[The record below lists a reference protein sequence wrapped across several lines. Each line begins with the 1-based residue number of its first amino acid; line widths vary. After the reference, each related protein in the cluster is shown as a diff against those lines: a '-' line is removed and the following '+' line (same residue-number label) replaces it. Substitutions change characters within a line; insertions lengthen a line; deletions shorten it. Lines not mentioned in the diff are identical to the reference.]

1 MLQIA
6 TWFPMVVSAVSYA
19 MQVLEALADE
29 REGLSV
35 SELSARCS
43 LNKGSIAR
51 ILITLEHSAHV
62 LQDPATGRYHLS
74 LRTVSIANRHLDR
87 LGFPTL
93 IQPVLNELARATGE
107 LAQLSAAHAD
117 RLYVI
122 AKAEGDNRIRVES
135 LLGREIALHAS
146 ATGKAWLSGLPR
158 DEMLRIL
165 SLADRRK
172 LMPATVTQLSVL
184 EKEIEEA
191 RERGYAVQREELMD
205 HMCAI
210 GVAIHRS
217 SETSPVGALVI
228 AAPTFRFPQSRMIEI
243 WPALKDAAERIGA
256 VWPTSGVGP
265 LATLASENALL
276 ALTPGGD
283 V

>member
-1 MLQIA
+1 
-6 TWFPMVVSAVSYA
+6 MVVSAVSYA
-19 MQVLEALADE
+19 MQTLEALADA
-29 REGLSV
+29 RDGLSV
-35 SELSARCS
+35 SELSVRCQ

-165 SLADRRK
+165 CLTDRKK
-172 LMPATVTQLSVL
+172 LMPRTVTELAAL
-184 EKEIEEA
+184 EKEIEDA
-191 RERGYAVQREELMD
+191 RANGYAIQREELMD

-210 GVAIHRS
+210 GVSVRRS
-217 SETSPVGALVI
+217 PEAAPVGALVI
-228 AAPTFRFPQSRMIEI
+228 AAPTFRFPETRMIEV
-243 WPALKDAAERIGA
+243 WPALKDSADRIGA

-265 LATLASENALL
+265 LATAAGEYRSP
-276 ALTPGGD
+276 ALTHGGR